1 MITFPIVTSKQ
12 RTVLAVAIFN
22 IVCPFVAISLRI
34 LSQRIAHRNFTT
46 SDYCAIIAT
55 LFAIALQVL
64 IITSVTKGGVGF
76 DHVPVINTEY
86 GIEPVQTI
94 FKLLVGSDVVWTFSL
109 LLSRASMLLLYSKL
123 FNDTYMAL
131 ASRITMA
138 FTITWAL
145 PTILINFLICQP
157 FSATWTPGGD
167 DRCGDRIALF
177 TSTAVLNLISDLA
190 VVVLPLPHLY
200 RLRLPKLTKLG
211 LAIVMS
217 LGIL

>member
-1 MITFPIVTSKQ
+1 MATFPVVTSKQ

-34 LSQRIAHRNFTT
+34 ASQRIAHRNFTS
-46 SDYCAIIAT
+46 SDLCATTAT
-55 LFAIALQVL
+55 VLAIALQGL
-64 IITSVTKGGVGF
+64 FISSVVNGGVGY
-76 DHVPVINTEY
+76 DHALIINVEF
-86 GIEPVQTI
+86 GIEPVQTL
-94 FKLLVGSDVVWTFSL
+94 FKLLIGCDVLWTISL

-123 FNDTYMAL
+123 FNDTYMVL

-157 FSATWTPGGD
+157 FSAAWTQGGND
-167 DRCGDRIALF
+167 HCGDRVALF
-177 TSTAVLNLISDLA
+177 ISTAVLNLISDF
-190 VVVLPLPHLY
+190 VVVLLPLPHLY
-200 RLRLPKLTKLG
+200 RLRLPKATKVG